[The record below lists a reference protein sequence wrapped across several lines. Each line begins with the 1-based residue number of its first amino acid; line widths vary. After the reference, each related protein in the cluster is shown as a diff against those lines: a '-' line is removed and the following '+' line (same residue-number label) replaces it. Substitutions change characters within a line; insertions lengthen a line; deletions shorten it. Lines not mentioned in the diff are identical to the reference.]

1 MARQE
6 LADLIK
12 DRRIETVVRDPA
24 QVALLR
30 EQSKAHLASSRMIG
44 HTDVAGAFSLA
55 YDSIRKELTALLLD
69 HGFRAKSAGS
79 HAATGLAA
87 ARLLKGFDTQTFEW
101 LRLVRNAT
109 EYGSDKRPGATLQDV
124 EDAWEFAAELRE
136 LMDQVTPSQQGSA
149 RATPASPR
157 PQER

>member
-1 MARQE
+1 MVRKE

-12 DRRIETVVRDPA
+12 ERRIETVARDPQ

-30 EQSKAHLASSRMIG
+30 EQAKAHLASSRMIG

-55 YDSIRKELTALLLD
+55 YDAIRKELTALLLD

-79 HAATGLAA
+79 HAATGQAA
-87 ARLLKGFDTQTFEW
+87 SRLLKGFDVVGFEW

-109 EYGSDKRPGATLQDV
+109 EYGSEKRPGASMQDV
-124 EDAWEFAAELRE
+124 EEAWQFAAELAE
-136 LMDQVTPSQQGSA
+136 LMSPAANYGQQEALTDHSLSQ
-149 RATPASPR
+149 
-157 PQER
+157 

>member
-1 MARQE
+1 MVRKE

-12 DRRIETVVRDPA
+12 ERRIETVEKDPR
-24 QVALLR
+24 QVAVLR
-30 EQSKAHLASSRMIG
+30 EQAKAHLASSRMIG

-79 HAATGLAA
+79 HAATGQAA
-87 ARLLKGFDTQTFEW
+87 AKLVKGFDTNGFEW

-109 EYGSDKRPGATLQDV
+109 EYGSDKHPGATMQDL
-124 EDAWEFAAELRE
+124 EDAWEFARDLQG
-136 LMDQVTPSQQGSA
+136 LMEG
-149 RATPASPR
+149 
-157 PQER
+157 